1 MRVLLLDG
9 DILLYTSTTQ
19 HETEIDWGEDFWTL
33 TCDFKLVKQT
43 LDQTIS
49 DLVEKTEAEK
59 VEIALSDRENFRKNI
74 NPSYKANRK
83 SSRKPICFV
92 PARDYLIDTHD
103 TYIRKTLEA
112 DDVMGVRATRTAYS
126 DAFEYVIVS
135 PDIDL
140 LTIPGYHWDYGK
152 EVIHEVSENEANY
165 NFYTQVLTGDAVDG
179 YPGCPGIGPKKAEKI
194 LDSCTSH
201 SDFWTAITNTYES
214 AGLTEDDAIL
224 NARMARILRWEDY
237 QDTKVKLWMP
247 YE

>member
-9 DILLYTSTTQ
+9 DIILYTSTTQ

-33 TCDFKLVKQT
+33 TCDFKSVKQT

-59 VEIALSDRENFRKNI
+59 VEIALSDRENFRKKI

-112 DDVMGVRATRTAYS
+112 DDVMGV
-126 DAFEYVIVS
+126 ELHE
-135 PDIDL
+135 L
-140 LTIPGYHWDYGK
+140 LT
-152 EVIHEVSENEANY
+152 V
-165 NFYTQVLTGDAVDG
+165 TRL
-179 YPGCPGIGPKKAEKI
+179 
-194 LDSCTSH
+194 
-201 SDFWTAITNTYES
+201 NT
-214 AGLTEDDAIL
+214 LL
-224 NARMARILRWEDY
+224 
-237 QDTKVKLWMP
+237 
-247 YE
+247 